1 MSKLNPKDLDKVL
14 TDAEQLVVESKINEV
29 LQKNGIDRDEVG
41 KISRVSVSTYQTV
54 TKGEDGE
61 PVINDLEAV
70 KVVLHPS
77 WEAGPQ
83 WEIIRPAT
91 PVEVK
96 LPWKPQVKQKSET
109 DLKCAFI
116 LPDPQIGYRKYED
129 GTLDPFHDDQ
139 AIDVA
144 LQIMAFVQEKYGI
157 DVVINLGDFLDLPE
171 HSKFIQEAAFAGTTQ
186 LAINY
191 GHEFLAK
198 QRAISPE
205 ARIVLLEGNHDNRL
219 NLYATRNAQASYG
232 LKKAGDINGDPV
244 LSVQNLLCL
253 KELNVEFYDKYPSQE
268 SMVWLG
274 KYLRAMHGNK
284 VRSNGNTAV
293 AYTNDTPS
301 SINYFWSYSPYRNA
315 VQRLLTMLMVQSV
328 VFHLAQDVYAVLT
341 VQFQGL
347 TQESV
352 EMVVQELT
360 MRTGNKE
367 WLWFGTTKTQDV
379 SQLTQFIS
387 SKDMLF
393 TKVKNFEVL
402 IPQRNAF
409 QFQI

>member
-96 LPWKPQVKQKSET
+96 LPWKPQVKKKSET

-293 AYTNDTPS
+293 AYTNDTPHLS
-301 SINYFWSYSPYRNA
+301 TIFGHIHRIEMQYRTTFDADGPIRSVSVSPGCLCRVDGA
-315 VQRLLTMLMVQSV
+315 VPGANSGVDRKSV
-328 VFHLAQDVYAVLT
+328 V
-341 VQFQGL
+341 
-347 TQESV
+347 
-352 EMVVQELT
+352 
-360 MRTGNKE
+360 
-367 WLWFGTTKTQDV
+367 
-379 SQLTQFIS
+379 
-387 SKDMLF
+387 
-393 TKVKNFEVL
+393 
-402 IPQRNAF
+402 
-409 QFQI
+409 

>member
-96 LPWKPQVKQKSET
+96 LPWKPQVKKKSET

-144 LQIMAFVQEKYGI
+144 LQIMAFVQEKYSI

-171 HSKFIQEAAFAGTTQ
+171 HSKFIQEASFAGTTQ

-219 NLYATRNAQASYG
+219 NLYATRNAAASYG
-232 LKKAGDINGDPV
+232 LKKSNDLQGDPV

-293 AYTNDTPS
+293 AYTNDTPHLS
-301 SINYFWSYSPYRNA
+301 TIFGHIHRIEMQYRTTFDADGPIRSVSVSPGCLCRVDGA
-315 VQRLLTMLMVQSV
+315 VPGANSGVGGDGRPGKHYENWQQGIAV
-328 VFHLAQDVYAVLT
+328 VWYNENSGRF
-341 VQFQGL
+341 
-347 TQESV
+347 SV
-352 EMVVQELT
+352 ETVNIIDGTALYQGQEFL
-360 MRTGNKE
+360 
-367 WLWFGTTKTQDV
+367 
-379 SQLTQFIS
+379 S
-387 SKDMLF
+387 SK
-393 TKVKNFEVL
+393 TST
-402 IPQRNAF
+402 
-409 QFQI
+409 

>member
-96 LPWKPQVKQKSET
+96 LPWKPQVKKKSET

-144 LQIMAFVQEKYGI
+144 LRI

-293 AYTNDTPS
+293 AYTNDTPHLS
-301 SINYFWSYSPYRNA
+301 TIFGHIHRIEMQYRTTFDADGPIRSVSVSPGCLCRVDGA
-315 VQRLLTMLMVQSV
+315 VPGANSGVGGDGRPGKHYENWQQGIAV
-328 VFHLAQDVYAVLT
+328 VWYNETSGRF
-341 VQFQGL
+341 
-347 TQESV
+347 SV
-352 EMVVQELT
+352 ETVNIIDGTALYQGQEFL
-360 MRTGNKE
+360 
-367 WLWFGTTKTQDV
+367 
-379 SQLTQFIS
+379 S
-387 SKDMLF
+387 SK
-393 TKVKNFEVL
+393 TST
-402 IPQRNAF
+402 
-409 QFQI
+409 